1 MDGRLQA
8 IGMGCGLS
16 ATAVFLVSLVWAAAN
31 DPSFALFESY
41 ISDLGVGPQ
50 AHVINAAMVTTGLLT
65 VPFAVLGFLPAMRR
79 SVPAALAAVCLC
91 LVGAFAALAGLFTEE
106 TPDWHSSVS
115 TGVFISMAGT
125 AIFAWLALRID
136 HPLGRW
142 FTELTQVIAILGALL
157 FPMVGHPFIETLVV
171 IVAFA
176 WLPILAVVRLRQLL
190 AGPGAVAQAARPPSG
205 RGPLPIET
213 AK

>member
-1 MDGRLQA
+1 
-8 IGMGCGLS
+8 MGFGLS
-16 ATAVFLVSLVWAAAN
+16 ATGIFLASLVWSAAN
-31 DPSFALFESY
+31 DPSFVLFESY
-41 ISDLGVGPQ
+41 LSDLGVGPE
-50 AHVINAAMVTTGLLT
+50 ASVINAAMVTSGLLT

-79 SVPAALAAVCLC
+79 SVPAVLAAACLC

-106 TPDWHSSVS
+106 APDWHSSVS
-115 TGVFISMAGT
+115 VGVFISMAGT

-142 FTELTQVIAILGALL
+142 FTELTQVIAIIGAFLV
-157 FPMVGHPFIETLVV
+157 PMVGHPFIETLVV
-171 IVAFA
+171 LVAFV
-176 WLPILAVVRLRQLL
+176 WIPLLAVVRLRQLL
-190 AGPGAVAQAARPPSG
+190 AGPGAVAQAALQREG